1 MSPKTRAAG
10 MLACTLPSCTDKCA
24 STKVAT
30 IAQIESRAQACLSM
44 TEMQAMTQS
53 VNTMQGECRT
63 TELAWL
69 YDRTA
74 GVTRSVNTLGIDA
87 FGIRFGTSGH
97 DRERVRD
104 HDARLERSSPL

>member
-1 MSPKTRAAG
+1 
-10 MLACTLPSCTDKCA
+10 MLACTLPGCTDKCA

-44 TEMQAMTQS
+44 TEMQAMT
-53 VNTMQGECRT
+53 
-63 TELAWL
+63 
-69 YDRTA
+69 
-74 GVTRSVNTLGIDA
+74 RSVHTLCMDA

>member
-1 MSPKTRAAG
+1 
-10 MLACTLPSCTDKCA
+10 
-24 STKVAT
+24 
-30 IAQIESRAQACLSM
+30 
-44 TEMQAMTQS
+44 
-53 VNTMQGECRT
+53 
-63 TELAWL
+63 L

-74 GVTRSVNTLGIDA
+74 GVTRSVKIAQIESRTQACLSMTEMQAITRSVNTLCIDA